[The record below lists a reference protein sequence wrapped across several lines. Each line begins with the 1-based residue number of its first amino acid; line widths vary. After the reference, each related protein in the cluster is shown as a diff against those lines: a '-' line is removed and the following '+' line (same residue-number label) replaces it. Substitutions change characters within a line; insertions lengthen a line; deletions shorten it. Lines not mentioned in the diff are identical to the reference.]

1 MSSKASSLIE
11 ERWDGYLEEVRDF
24 LRMPSISPTGEGIQ
38 ETAQFLKQFLKD
50 RLGVKAELLDYGH
63 HPVVYGRMDNGSNK
77 TLILYS
83 MYDVLPVEPLDE
95 WVAPPFAAEIVED
108 RIIARGAVNT
118 KAPLMAT
125 LLGVEA
131 LRDSEGL
138 PVNLIFIFEGEEEI
152 GSPSIAKLVE
162 DRKEELSRAQSGFFM
177 MPTEGKKGMPQIILG
192 KRGVIYLEVS
202 IIASRYNA
210 HSSYAMMH
218 YNPVEIAAALIS
230 TLKDAKGNIV
240 ADWLF
245 KDVATPLAEDIEY
258 LSDLK
263 EAFGL
268 DELVQ
273 HYGIKRTRGPIED
286 LYEDVFFKPSV
297 NVDGIIGGYTGEGA
311 KTVTPRDVTFK
322 MDFRLVPDMTKE
334 ATLRGFDE
342 HLERHG
348 FKDWV
353 TYRLYHNYDWSRTS
367 PDAPIAVAARKVFEE
382 LGMRPYVITSA
393 AGSAPEYLFTKTLG
407 MPIITAGPGY
417 GGLIHAP
424 NEFIEVEGVRGM
436 IEFIP
441 PLIKHWAREE
451 ENTPLRSA

>member
-1 MSSKASSLIE
+1 MDDASSLIE
-11 ERWDGYLEEVRDF
+11 CRWEGYLEDVRGF
-24 LRMPSISPTGEGIQ
+24 LRMPSVSPTGEGIE
-38 ETAQFLKQFLKD
+38 ETADFLREFLGD
-50 RLGVKAELLDYGH
+50 RLGIEAKLLRYDGH
-63 HPVVYGRMDNGSNK
+63 PIVYGRMEGDSDR

-83 MYDVLPVEPLDE
+83 MYDVLPVEPLEE
-95 WVAPPFAAEIVED
+95 WIAPPFAAEIVGD

-138 PVNLIFIFEGEEEI
+138 PVNLVFVLEGEEEI
-152 GSPSIAKLVE
+152 GSPSIARLVE
-162 DRKEELSRAQSGFFM
+162 DRKGELRGAQSGFFM

-192 KRGVIYLEVS
+192 KRGVIYLEVT
-202 IIASRYNA
+202 IKASRYNA

-218 YNPVEIAAALIS
+218 YNPVEIASNLIS
-230 TLKDAKGNIV
+230 TLKDAEGNIV

-245 KDVATPLAEDIEY
+245 EDVATPLEEDVEY
-258 LSDLK
+258 LPDLR

-268 DELVQ
+268 EELVEQ
-273 HYGIKRTRGPIED
+273 YGIAKTRGPVKD

-322 MDFRLVPDMTKE
+322 MDFRLVPNMTKE
-334 ATLRGFDE
+334 ATLRRFEE

-348 FKDWV
+348 LRDWV
-353 TYRLYHNYDWSRTS
+353 EYRIYHNYDWSRTH
-367 PDAPIAVAARKVFEE
+367 PDAPIAVAARRAFEE
-382 LGMRPYVITSA
+382 LGMRPYIITSA

-417 GGLIHAP
+417 GGRIHAP
-424 NEFIEVEGVRGM
+424 NEFIEVEGVRKM
-436 IEFIP
+436 IEYIP
-441 PLIKHWAREE
+441 RLISNWAEE
-451 ENTPLRSA
+451 ERAQADA